1 MVKGEKTTWGLLRR
15 FMRGGGMLITLS
27 MLLYTIT
34 IGMNLFPPF
43 FQQVF
48 TDHIITGKNPDWF
61 WPLILL
67 YTVLFVLELIAWL
80 VLNGHRRRLE
90 MRFSLISQARYI
102 WHALRL
108 PMSAHT
114 RFSSGDLIARY
125 MGIGTT
131 GVKLFD
137 MAPALVLLLNVVIFS
152 YLLFVYHWKLGL
164 VEMAALATIALSIRL
179 SMNYQK
185 RKARSMEAT
194 ERHLQSATMAGMH
207 SMETIKAAGAEQQF
221 YQNWESLYTQALNA
235 RVTVTR
241 QMILMGALPL
251 LVQQLT
257 AALLLCLG
265 AWFILK
271 GELTP
276 GMLLAS
282 QGFMSVMLFPITK
295 MSNVMQDVFKSHSML
310 ERQEEVLDVEIEEG
324 GRGKEKGEI
333 LTGEIELR
341 DVTFGYDRSMPPLIE
356 HLSLH
361 VMPGEHVAF
370 VGKSG
375 CGKSTLAML
384 VAGLYEPWEG
394 EVLLDGK
401 PVSQINRMT
410 LTSSIGVVGQDVTL
424 FEGTIADNIRM
435 WDESISNEAVIR
447 AATCAQ
453 LHDEVTDM
461 SNTYD
466 SLVET
471 GGQNFSAGQRQR
483 LEIAAALAKQ
493 PSILVMDEATA
504 TLDITTE
511 AAIIQSVREL
521 GITLLMIAHR
531 LETVRQ
537 CNTIYVINH
546 GRVIQRGTHD
556 QLMADTQGFYYQLN
570 TYGNND

>member
-1 MVKGEKTTWGLLRR
+1 MKNEKTTWGLLSR
-15 FMRGGGMLITLS
+15 FMKGGYRLIALS
-27 MLLYTIT
+27 LLLYTIT
-34 IGMNLFPPF
+34 IGMTLFPPF

-48 TDHIITGKNPDWF
+48 TDNIITGKNPEWF
-61 WPLILL
+61 EAMILL
-67 YTVLFVLELIAWL
+67 YVALFVLELIAWL
-80 VLNGHRRRLE
+80 VLNGHRRLLE
-90 MRFSLISQARYI
+90 MRFSMVSQARYI

-108 PMSAHT
+108 PMSAHS
-114 RFSSGDLIARY
+114 RFSSGDLIARF

-137 MAPALVLLLNVVIFS
+137 MAPALVLLLNVLIFS

-164 VEMAALATIALSIRL
+164 IEILAIGTITLSIRL

-207 SMETIKAAGAEQQF
+207 SMETIKAAGAEQNF
-221 YQNWESLYTQALNA
+221 YKNWESLYTQALNS
-235 RVTVTR
+235 RVTATR
-241 QMILMGALPL
+241 QIILMGALPL

-282 QGFMSVMLFPITK
+282 QGFTSAMLYPILQIT
-295 MSNVMQDVFKSHSML
+295 NVSQDMFKAHSIL
-310 ERQEEVLDVEIEEG
+310 ERQEEVLDIDIEE
-324 GRGKEKGEI
+324 RGDDSEGLQK
-333 LTGEIELR
+333 LTGDIEFR
-341 DVTFGYDRSMPPLIE
+341 NVTFGYDRSMPPIIE

-361 VMPGEHVAF
+361 IKSGEHVAF

-401 PVSQINRMT
+401 PINKTNRTT
-410 LTSSIGVVGQDVTL
+410 LTSSIGVVGQDITL

-435 WDESISNEAVIR
+435 WDDTISDETVIR
-447 AATCAQ
+447 AARCAQ
-453 LHDEVTDM
+453 LHDEVIGM
-461 SNTYD
+461 PIAYESQ
-466 SLVET
+466 VVT
-471 GGQNFSAGQRQR
+471 GGQNFSTGQRQR
-483 LEIAAALAKQ
+483 LEIAAALAKE
-493 PSILVMDEATA
+493 PTILLMDEATA
-504 TLDITTE
+504 SLDTTIE
-511 AAIIQSVREL
+511 AAIIKEVRNL
-521 GITLLMIAHR
+521 NITLLMVAHR
-531 LETVRQ
+531 LETIRQ
-537 CNTIYVINH
+537 CDNIYVIEHGQIIQQGNH
-546 GRVIQRGTHD
+546 D
-556 QLMADTQGFYYQLN
+556 SLMTDKDGLYYQLQ